1 MGARAKG
8 EGTQR
13 RGEVTLPPLEELT
26 TKGGLKVVIARRE
39 PIPLVSA
46 RIVLQGGGAVDPAG
60 RFGIADFTA
69 RLLRRGTERRSA
81 DEINDAVE
89 FVGAS
94 LNAGA
99 SEDFS
104 VVSLT
109 TPARHLEAMLEVMAE
124 LVREPAFP
132 EAEVESARRR
142 VLAHLAND
150 LDDPGL
156 VADHA
161 LTQALWG
168 DHPYGHD
175 VSGSAR
181 DVARFT
187 RDDAVAFHKTRWGP
201 KVATMVICGAVD
213 PAKVRKHLE
222 RLFGDWSGGP
232 DEAPRFEP
240 RAKAAG
246 AGRVLLIDKPEQTQS
261 QVRLGGMAMRRGG
274 EGWIP
279 AVVMNTLLGGGFT
292 SRLVKEIRV
301 KRGLSYGAGSGFD
314 GMMHGGSFSV
324 SSFTKTESTGEL
336 IAVARDEL
344 AKMHARGP
352 TEKELQTARTYL
364 AGLYP
369 LRLETNES
377 VAAAIAETRLFGL
390 GDDWVSRYRER
401 VRGVTRKE
409 AHEVA
414 RRLLPVEAPAVVVVG
429 NAAKVKKH
437 LKGLGPIEVKAHT
450 ELT

>member
-1 MGARAKG
+1 MAGRAKSG
-8 EGTQR
+8 SAT
-13 RGEVTLPPLEELT
+13 RGEVRLPPLEEFT
-26 TKGGLKVVIARRE
+26 THGGMKVIVARRE
-39 PIPLVSA
+39 PIPLVSV
-46 RIVLQGGGAVDPAG
+46 RLVLLGGGATDPAG
-60 RFGIADFTA
+60 RFGMADFTA
-69 RLLRRGTERRSA
+69 RLLRRGSAERTA
-81 DEINDAVE
+81 DQINDAVE

-94 LNAGA
+94 LASGA

-104 VVSLT
+104 AVNFT
-109 TPARHLEAMLEVMAE
+109 TPAKHLEPMLEVMAS
-124 LVREPAFP
+124 LVREPTFP
-132 EAEVESARRR
+132 EGEVESARRR

-156 VADHA
+156 VADRA
-161 LTQALWG
+161 LTHALWG

-175 VSGSAR
+175 TGGTER

-187 RDDAVAFHKTRWGP
+187 RDDVVAFHKARFGP
-201 KVATMVICGAVD
+201 RVAMLVIVGAVD
-213 PAKVRKHLE
+213 PARVRKSIE
-222 RLFGDWSGGP
+222 RLFGDWTGGP
-232 DEAPRFEP
+232 DEAPKFPARE
-240 RAKAAG
+240 KAAL

-261 QVRLGGMAMRRGG
+261 QIRLGGMAIRRGG
-274 EGWIP
+274 PGWLP
-279 AVVMNTLLGGGFT
+279 ASVMNTILGGGFT

-314 GMMHGGSFSV
+314 GMMAGGTFSV
-324 SSFTKTESTGEL
+324 SSFTKTESTSEL

-352 TEKELQTARTYL
+352 TEKELDTARTYM

-377 VAAAIAETRLFGL
+377 VAAAIAETRLFDL
-390 GDDWVSRYRER
+390 GDDWVTNYRER
-401 VRGVTRKE
+401 VRAVTRKE
-409 AHEVA
+409 AQEVA
-414 RRLLPVEAPAVVVVG
+414 RRLLPVEHPAVVVVG

-450 ELT
+450 EIA